1 MTLQV
6 WTFNREAMTQGEIYL
21 TVEDL
26 MRLIGSYSVDYTRR
40 RYRQLH
46 KETKKTSKSLTI
58 GDYCRITGDDYLEV
72 YCFLRGSLPA
82 YVPESEPSAASDQ
95 TAKGEPG
102 KATG

>member
-1 MTLQV
+1 M
-6 WTFNREAMTQGEIYL
+6 NQGEIYL

-40 RYRQLH
+40 RYRQLR
-46 KETKKTSKSLTI
+46 KETQKTSKSLTI

-72 YCFLRGSLPA
+72 FTFLRGRPPA
-82 YVPESEPSAASDQ
+82 FVPGDKPSAVSDQ
-95 TAKGEPG
+95 NVAGEPG